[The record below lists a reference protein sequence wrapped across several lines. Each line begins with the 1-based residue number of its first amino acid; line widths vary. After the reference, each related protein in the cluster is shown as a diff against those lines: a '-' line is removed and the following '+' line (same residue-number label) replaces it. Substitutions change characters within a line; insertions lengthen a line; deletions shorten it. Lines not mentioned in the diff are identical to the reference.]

1 MVMETLFTLRKKAQA
16 LGIEDYAQYSKEE
29 LKAKIAEVESGVT
42 QDKSDPI
49 EEAEVAKKVEKKEVE
64 EISAETAAELDK
76 DQSNL
81 TQAKKKAAKKAET
94 KEEAEAEVEK
104 KKAPAKEKPV
114 KKEVEKEPKT
124 KREPSKKRSMIT
136 YKYTPKSDEKPEI
149 KGDMTSKIYE
159 KIMEGEGLPPYTIS
173 KELGTYFSV
182 VDRVIKKYFDVE
194 KVESTKE

>member
-29 LKAKIAEVESGVT
+29 LKAKIAEVESGVI
-42 QDKSDPI
+42 QDKSDPT

-76 DQSNL
+76 NQSNL
-81 TQAKKKAAKKAET
+81 KQAKKKAAKK
-94 KEEAEAEVEK
+94 VEK
-104 KKAPAKEKPV
+104 KEVPAKEKPV
-114 KKEVEKEPKT
+114 KKEVKKEPKE
-124 KREPSKKRSMIT
+124 KKISSKRSSKTI
-136 YKYTPKSDEKPEI
+136 YKYTLKSEEKPEI
-149 KGDMTSKIYE
+149 KGDMTSKIYD
-159 KIMEGEGLPPYTIS
+159 KIMEGEGLSPYAIS

>member
-29 LKAKIAEVESGVT
+29 LKAKIAEVESGVA
-42 QDKSDPI
+42 QDKSDPT

-81 TQAKKKAAKKAET
+81 TQAKKKAAKKVET
-94 KEEAEAEVEK
+94 KEEAEVEK
-104 KKAPAKEKPV
+104 KKAPAKEKPA

-159 KIMEGEGLPPYTIS
+159 KIMEGEGLSPYTIS

>member
-42 QDKSDPI
+42 QDKSDPT

-81 TQAKKKAAKKAET
+81 KQAKKKAAKKVET
-94 KEEAEAEVEK
+94 KEEAEVEK

-124 KREPSKKRSMIT
+124 KREPSKKRSMT
-136 YKYTPKSDEKPEI
+136 AYKYTPKSDEKPEI

-159 KIMEGEGLPPYTIS
+159 KIMEGEGLSPYAIS